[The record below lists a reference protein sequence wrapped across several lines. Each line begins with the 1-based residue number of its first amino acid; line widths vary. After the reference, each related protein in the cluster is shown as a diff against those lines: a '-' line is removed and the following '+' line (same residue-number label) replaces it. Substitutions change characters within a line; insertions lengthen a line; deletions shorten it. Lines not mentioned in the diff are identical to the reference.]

1 MPLLKVAVK
10 NQSLKKIGMMLGATL
25 VAAGCATARPSR
37 PVSTAL
43 DVSARLAEAD
53 ALVRAGCFDCLRE
66 AFVKYETLR
75 TLNGVAS
82 GAVERAKA
90 GSVQAAGLLAL
101 RQRELGM
108 TDDGYLL
115 IAKDLLPAEEPLSEV
130 LDIIGA
136 LPVGSGGVGRPPAGD
151 AQLAA
156 RQLLLRSRP
165 TWQGALRGVAARDAL
180 TASVWLSVTCGSP
193 ESREL
198 GIDAVFE
205 PIASTLQETP
215 LLTYKRA
222 ICDGVQP
229 EQLQKLMTQ
238 DPRFVEITYL
248 LGLSAL
254 AGRRVDEA
262 NEWFQHA
269 YAWHPEWPSLTSY
282 IGDSA
287 VAAEEFQRAVL
298 FYERTLALEPHA
310 ADALLGKIR
319 ALSYLGRHEVALAA
333 VDQLL
338 TEQWFVGD
346 GYYWRAFNE
355 SPLGNNEE
363 AWTDVEKAAKL
374 LINAEVPKLAG
385 IIAYRL
391 KRLDMARTKLD
402 ESRERNRTDC
412 ETGFYLGIVLAEQSV
427 WDRTVDIFVET
438 AQCLEATERELMRE
452 IGIIRASD
460 DPPSRK
466 QRQILRRERRIAS
479 GRRRLATAWF
489 NTAAAYY
496 NLARYSDARPFAEK
510 VTEDEQFG
518 ERARELL
525 ALLK

>member
-1 MPLLKVAVK
+1 VRVK
-10 NQSLKKIGMMLGATL
+10 IGTKINVKRQSLTKIAVILGTAL
-25 VAAGCATARPSR
+25 VVVGCATARPTRS
-37 PVSTAL
+37 VSTIDVTAL
-43 DVSARLAEAD
+43 LDEAD
-53 ALVRAGCFDCLRE
+53 VLVRAGCFDCLRD
-66 AFVKYETLR
+66 AFVKYEALR
-75 TLNGVAS
+75 TSNGGAN
-82 GAVERAKA
+82 GAVERATA

-108 TDDGYLL
+108 LDDGYLL

-136 LPVGSGGVGRPPAGD
+136 LPAGSGGIGRPPASD

-156 RQLLLRSRP
+156 RQLFLRSRAS
-165 TWQGALRGVAARDAL
+165 WQSVLRDVAARDAL
-180 TASVWLSVTCGSP
+180 TASVWLSVACG
-193 ESREL
+193 SREL
-198 GIDAVFE
+198 GIEAVFE
-205 PIASTLQETP
+205 PIPATLLETP
-215 LLTYKRA
+215 LLAYKRA
-222 ICDGVQP
+222 TCDGIQP

-238 DPRFVEITYL
+238 DPRFVEVTYL

-254 AGRRVDEA
+254 GGRRVDEA

-310 ADALLGKIR
+310 ADALLGKVR

-338 TEQWFVGD
+338 TERWFVGD
-346 GYYWRAFNE
+346 GHYWRAFNE
-355 SPLGNNEE
+355 SPLGQNDE
-363 AWTDVEKAAKL
+363 AWVDVEEAAKL

-391 KRLDMARTKLD
+391 KRLDVARTKLD
-402 ESRERNRTDC
+402 ESRERNRADC
-412 ETGFYLGIVLAEQSV
+412 ETGFYLGIVLAEQSA
-427 WDRTVDIFVET
+427 WDRTVDVFVET
-438 AQCLEATERELMRE
+438 AQCFEATERELMRE

-466 QRQILRRERRIAS
+466 QRQIVRREKRIAN

-510 VTEDEQFG
+510 VTGDEQFG